1 LPQELTDKFDVNVSR
16 KGWMTD
22 EEVMM
27 ALWIPTNDWNK
38 YWLNQWLNEW
48 MEMWMEEGLNEG
60 LWQAREQWVN
70 APVDM
75 QWIAEPEMPLN
86 Y

>member
-1 LPQELTDKFDVNVSR
+1 MDKYDVSLNRKELS
-16 KGWMTD
+16 D
-22 EEVMM
+22 EEVMA
-27 ALWIPTNDWNK
+27 ALGIPENEWNK

-60 LWQAREQWVN
+60 LWEARPEQMN

-75 QWIAEPEMPLN
+75 QWIAEPEMPISM
-86 Y
+86 